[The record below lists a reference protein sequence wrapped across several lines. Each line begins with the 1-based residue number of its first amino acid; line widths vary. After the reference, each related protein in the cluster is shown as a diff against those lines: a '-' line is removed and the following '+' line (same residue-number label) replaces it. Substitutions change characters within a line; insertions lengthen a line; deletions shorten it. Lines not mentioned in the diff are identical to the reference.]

1 MNCAEIK
8 PNLEAY
14 ALGALDPQ
22 THAAIDRHLL
32 ECDACRRAA
41 LQYEIVAHS
50 LPDALAKSSTL
61 IPPAALKQNLLNA
74 VQAEVEGHALGRTR
88 APRSAPAPDTSAP
101 VALRRR
107 WLLNPRVWMFS
118 LALSIVVIFALIVW
132 VTITY
137 VRLQQALFNETAALN
152 QVRTYQLSE
161 AAQQTLIKFENPQ
174 QAPMSATD
182 PASNVRGSLT
192 FVHNKPYIVFEASNL
207 PPLELNAQYFLWTK
221 NEGRMQLVARFA
233 PKPDGTIQLSFL
245 VDREYPVLK
254 RVILTRQLSLREI
267 ASEGFPYNESI
278 LEWQYDK
285 TELPW

>member
-8 PNLEAY
+8 LNLEAY

-22 THAAIDRHLL
+22 THTSIERHLL

-41 LQYEIVAHS
+41 LQYAIVVHS
-50 LPDALAKSSTL
+50 LPDALAKTSTL
-61 IPPAALKQNLLNA
+61 VPPASLKQNLLNA
-74 VQAEVEGHALGRTR
+74 VQAEVEGHAGKR
-88 APRSAPAPDTSAP
+88 PR
-101 VALRRR
+101 ALRRAPSPEPPAPIAARPR
-107 WLLNPRVWMFS
+107 WLVNPRVWMLS
-118 LALSIVVIFALIVW
+118 LAISIAVIFALIVW

-161 AAQQTLIKFENPQ
+161 AAQETLVKFENPQ
-174 QAPMSATD
+174 TAPMSATD
-182 PASNVRGSLT
+182 PTSKVKGSLT

-207 PPLELNAQYFLWTK
+207 PPLELNKQYFLWTK

-254 RVILTRQLSLREI
+254 RVILTRQLSLRDV